1 MVAKVNSKLQ
11 CICKRHDM
19 KIGGNIFKRFSKKMD
34 EKISNAQKFKA
45 LKAYMGWMKRK
56 KCMAMVI
63 IDKPR
68 IIYEWLKITEN
79 EIAKN

>member
-1 MVAKVNSKLQ
+1 
-11 CICKRHDM
+11 
-19 KIGGNIFKRFSKKMD
+19 
-34 EKISNAQKFKA
+34 
-45 LKAYMGWMKRK
+45 MGWMKRK